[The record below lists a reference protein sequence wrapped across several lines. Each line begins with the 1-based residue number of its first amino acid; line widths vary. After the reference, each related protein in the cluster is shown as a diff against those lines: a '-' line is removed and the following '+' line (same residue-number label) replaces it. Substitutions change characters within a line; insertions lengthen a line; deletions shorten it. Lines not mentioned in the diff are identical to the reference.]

1 GRTDAAAAV
10 AAVRRRAEKAADSVD
25 YVVAVD
31 KDTLEPVSE
40 LRRGVLVA
48 LAARFGTTRL
58 IDNHVLR

>member
-1 GRTDAAAAV
+1 
-10 AAVRRRAEKAADSVD
+10 VRRRVEEAADSVD